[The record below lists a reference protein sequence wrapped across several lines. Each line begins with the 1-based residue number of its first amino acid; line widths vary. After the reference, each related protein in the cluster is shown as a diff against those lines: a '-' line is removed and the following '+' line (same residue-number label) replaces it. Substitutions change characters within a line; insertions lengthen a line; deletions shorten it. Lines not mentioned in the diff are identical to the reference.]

1 MEIYYFLNLPTD
13 IKLII
18 WEYLSSY
25 DKIFL
30 NKKYYLLYNNLIDS
44 IIITG
49 RYENYIRDIIK
60 KDYSFIFKPLLNRK
74 FMNWIIM
81 HNYKY
86 GDIIYTDYIHFI
98 LYYSSFHKSY
108 NCNNILNLELQ
119 LLGLKKD
126 WRKNNRNRNNKWI
139 Y

>member
-1 MEIYYFLNLPTD
+1 MKLYYFQHLPTD
-13 IKLII
+13 IILII
-18 WEYLSSY
+18 WQHLSSY
-25 DKIFL
+25 SKIFL
-30 NKKYYLLYNNLIDS
+30 NKKYYSLYNNLIDS

-60 KDYSFIFKPLLNRK
+60 KDYSFIFKQMLKRK
-74 FMNWIIM
+74 FTNWTIM

-86 GDIIYTDYIHFI
+86 GNMTYTDYIHFL
-98 LYYSSFHKSY
+98 LYYSSFHKSH
-108 NCNNILNLELQ
+108 NCNTILNLELQ

-126 WRKNNRNRNNKWI
+126 WRKNNRSRNNKWS